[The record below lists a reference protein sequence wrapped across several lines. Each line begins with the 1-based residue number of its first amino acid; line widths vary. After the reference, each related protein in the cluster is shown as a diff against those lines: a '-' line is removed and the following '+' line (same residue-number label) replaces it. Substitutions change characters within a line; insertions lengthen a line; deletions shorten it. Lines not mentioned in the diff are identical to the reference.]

1 MVLDRRRHRVTAHH
15 LGACCRLLHQAK
27 IIKIENGRE
36 KLYELW
42 YGAEPI
48 RLPGCEEPLLL
59 VVVAGFGQE
68 PLLLLTNV
76 CGVRDSQSLW
86 WIAQIYLTRWK
97 IEETFRFVKQSYQLE
112 DIRVLRYQRL
122 KNLVLLM
129 TAAAYFATAFL
140 GQKLKLKILCEKL
153 LIISQR
159 FFGIPPFRFYALA
172 DGIGNILSSSSP
184 SPPEDPLKT
193 LQLELLLGGEG

>member
-1 MVLDRRRHRVTAHH
+1 MYQLR
-15 LGACCRLLHQAK
+15 
-27 IIKIENGRE
+27 
-36 KLYELW
+36 
-42 YGAEPI
+42 YGAEPFC
-48 RLPGCEEPLLL
+48 LPGREEPLLL

-68 PLLLLTNV
+68 PLLLLTNLG
-76 CGVRDSQSLW
+76 GVRDSQSLW

-97 IEETFRFVKQSYQLE
+97 IEETFRFVKQSYPLE
-112 DIRVLRYQRL
+112 DIRVMRYQRL

-172 DGIGNILSSSSP
+172 DGIRNILSRG
-184 SPPEDPLKT
+184 SPPAP
-193 LQLELLLGGEG
+193 